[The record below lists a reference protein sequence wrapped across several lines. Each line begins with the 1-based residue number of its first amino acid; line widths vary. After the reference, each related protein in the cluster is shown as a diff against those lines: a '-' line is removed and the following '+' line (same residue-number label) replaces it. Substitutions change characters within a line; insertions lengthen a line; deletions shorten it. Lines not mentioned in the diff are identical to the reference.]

1 MIILSNMRGVD
12 MTAEDIVIKRE
23 ITVYEQKI
31 AAYKSRI
38 KQLKKKLEGVKWTQ
52 KKNLGNI

>member
-1 MIILSNMRGVD
+1 

-31 AAYKSRI
+31 AAFKSRI
-38 KQLKKKLEGVKWTQ
+38 KKLKKKLEVTK
-52 KKNLGNI
+52 